1 MCVIGLSYYFIFVE
15 PLARTRFPLRQK
27 ITTKDID
34 SLALNAVVD
43 PDFDVTDH

>member
-1 MCVIGLSYYFIFVE
+1 MCVCHILLFYIRGAPCSY
-15 PLARTRFPLRQK
+15 RFPLRQK

-34 SLALNAVVD
+34 SLALNAIVD